1 MLGIEPRS
9 HLRGFFNTY
18 TLRPH
23 PPPAHSDWRP
33 TRVSRVVLVDC
44 NVVVV
49 VRLVL
54 FISTC
59 HQGSSSIDHCVGT
72 GFGPFNLP
80 TCASLP
86 LRRDHSHQRSL
97 VGYSSSLLL
106 VVLWFSLFVLLGSLI
121 GTHTLPATAV
131 VLLGLGRIP
140 YSWWYIPGGFLCIR
154 YSLATRVF
162 SARAISA
169 EGAHYLS

>member
-1 MLGIEPRS
+1 M
-9 HLRGFFNTY
+9 
-18 TLRPH
+18 
-23 PPPAHSDWRP
+23 
-33 TRVSRVVLVDC
+33 SRVVLVDC

-54 FISTC
+54 FISTS

-97 VGYSSSLLL
+97 VGYSSSL
-106 VVLWFSLFVLLGSLI
+106 VLWFSLFVLVI

-131 VLLGLGRIP
+131 VLLHHLELKGLGRIP

-154 YSLATRVF
+154 YVF

>member
-1 MLGIEPRS
+1 MYGWKRERGVLGIEWLLSAVTPAWF
-9 HLRGFFNTY
+9 LFTP
-18 TLRPH
+18 RPH

-33 TRVSRVVLVDC
+33 THVSRVVLVDC
-44 NVVVV
+44 VV

-54 FISTC
+54 FISTS

-97 VGYSSSLLL
+97 VGYSSSLFWL
-106 VVLWFSLFVLLGSLI
+106 VVLWFSLFVVCQYVI
-121 GTHTLPATAV
+121 GTHTLPVTAV
-131 VLLGLGRIP
+131 VLL
-140 YSWWYIPGGFLCIR
+140 
-154 YSLATRVF
+154 
-162 SARAISA
+162 
-169 EGAHYLS
+169 H

>member
-1 MLGIEPRS
+1 MCVCVCVCIWVEERERGVLGIERLLSAVTPVWV
-9 HLRGFFNTY
+9 FFNTY

-54 FISTC
+54 FISIS

-106 VVLWFSLFVLLGSLI
+106 VVLWFSLFVLLHSLSVCNRYTHPSRYCS
-121 GTHTLPATAV
+121 GTVTLIRV
-131 VLLGLGRIP
+131 KRI
-140 YSWWYIPGGFLCIR
+140 R
-154 YSLATRVF
+154 
-162 SARAISA
+162 
-169 EGAHYLS
+169 

>member
-1 MLGIEPRS
+1 MCVVCVILCSTEGTSLLFLVGDTILYGLLAWYLDAVIRGRCVCVCVCIWVEERERGVLGIERLLSAVTPAW
-9 HLRGFFNTY
+9 FFLNTY
-18 TLRPH
+18 TLRPR

-54 FISTC
+54 FISTS
-59 HQGSSSIDHCVGT
+59 HQGSSSIDHCVST

-97 VGYSSSLLL
+97 VI
-106 VVLWFSLFVLLGSLI
+106 VV
-121 GTHTLPATAV
+121 
-131 VLLGLGRIP
+131 
-140 YSWWYIPGGFLCIR
+140 
-154 YSLATRVF
+154 VF
-162 SARAISA
+162 C
-169 EGAHYLS
+169 

>member
-1 MLGIEPRS
+1 MLGIERLLS
-9 HLRGFFNTY
+9 DLRGFFFNTY

-54 FISTC
+54 FISTS
-59 HQGSSSIDHCVGT
+59 HQWSSSIDHCVGT

-106 VVLWFSLFVLLGSLI
+106 VVLWFSLFVLLSVCNRYTHPSRYCSGTVTLI
-121 GTHTLPATAV
+121 
-131 VLLGLGRIP
+131 RIP

-169 EGAHYLS
+169 EGAH

>member
-1 MLGIEPRS
+1 MLGIERLLSAVTPAWVF
-9 HLRGFFNTY
+9 LNTY

-23 PPPAHSDWRP
+23 PPPSHSDWRP

-54 FISTC
+54 FISTS

-97 VGYSSSLLL
+97 VGYSLLL
-106 VVLWFSLFVLLGSLI
+106 VVLWFSLFVLLGSLSVCNRYTHPSRYCS
-121 GTHTLPATAV
+121 GTVTLIRVKRIRLDTLFLVVHTWWFLVYTLQFSHA
-131 VLLGLGRIP
+131 GL
-140 YSWWYIPGGFLCIR
+140 
-154 YSLATRVF
+154 
-162 SARAISA
+162 
-169 EGAHYLS
+169 

>member
-1 MLGIEPRS
+1 MS
-9 HLRGFFNTY
+9 C
-18 TLRPH
+18 
-23 PPPAHSDWRP
+23 
-33 TRVSRVVLVDC
+33 VVLVDC

-54 FISTC
+54 FIRTS

-97 VGYSSSLLL
+97 VGYSSSLFWL
-106 VVLWFSLFVLLGSLI
+106 VVQSVC
-121 GTHTLPATAV
+121 PV
-131 VLLGLGRIP
+131 R
-140 YSWWYIPGGFLCIR
+140 
-154 YSLATRVF
+154 
-162 SARAISA
+162 
-169 EGAHYLS
+169 